1 MAEPAKQE
9 SPSPGLRPRNRIL
22 HILQLFEVRPVW
34 SVEALAREIAV
45 STSSTYRDVQ
55 ELCQAGFLA
64 PVVGA
69 GYVLGP
75 AFVQFDRLVRQSD
88 PLIRL
93 AKPRMQALLRD
104 TTQGAVAVLSRRYRD
119 QVMCVHQELG
129 NAPHPL
135 TLYERGVAMP
145 MFSGATSK
153 VILAHQAERTLERIY
168 LENEEA
174 IKGTLHCTSWK
185 TFREQ
190 LDEIRRAGVA
200 VTHSEVAQGRVGIA
214 APIFA
219 SGQVIAGL
227 SLVLDEAQCGGQD
240 FSGAVIGA
248 AKDITA
254 ALSHEDPWIVRGS

>member
-1 MAEPAKQE
+1 MARPAKHGV
-9 SPSPGLRPRNRIL
+9 PSPELRPKSRIL
-22 HILQLFEVRPVW
+22 QILQLYESR
-34 SVEALAREIAV
+34 
-45 STSSTYRDVQ
+45 
-55 ELCQAGFLA
+55 
-64 PVVGA
+64 PVVGS

-93 AKPRMQALLRD
+93 AEPRMQALLRN
-104 TTQGAVAVLSRRYRD
+104 TTQRAVAVLSRRYRD

-129 NAPHPL
+129 TAPHPL

-174 IKGTLHCTSWK
+174 IRQTLDCTSWK
-185 TFREQ
+185 TFRNQ
-190 LDEIRRAGVA
+190 LDGIRRAGVA

-227 SLVLDEAQCGGQD
+227 SLVLDESESGGQH
-240 FSGAVIGA
+240 FSSAVIGA
-248 AKDITA
+248 AKEITA